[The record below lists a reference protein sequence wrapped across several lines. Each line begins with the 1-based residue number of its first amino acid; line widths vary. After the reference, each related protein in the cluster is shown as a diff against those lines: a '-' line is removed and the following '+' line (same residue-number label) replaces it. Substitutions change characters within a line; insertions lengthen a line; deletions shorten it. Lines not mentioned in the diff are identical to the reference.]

1 VETDIVQELIEET
14 VTGQEAEMGSASV
27 PATRA
32 EPRPTYHLRIEP
44 SRGWVSL
51 KLRELWEY
59 RELLYFLTWRDVK
72 VRYKQTVL
80 GAAWAIIQ
88 PFFTMVVFSLFF
100 GNLAKIPSDGIPYPI
115 FSYAALVPWT
125 FFANGMSQSSNSL
138 VGAANLIKKIY
149 FPRLVIPISA
159 VVSGVVDFALAFI
172 VLLGMMLVYGIVPTI
187 NVIFLPLLLLLAF
200 VTALGVGMWLSA
212 MNVQFRDVRYT
223 VPFLTQFWMF
233 ATPIAYPSSL
243 IQNDLL
249 RTIYGINPM
258 TGVIEGFRWALL
270 NTDTAPGPMVIVS
283 SLAAVALLVSGAFYF
298 RRMEKTFADVV

>member
-1 VETDIVQELIEET
+1 METDIVQEVIEET
-14 VTGQEAEMGSASV
+14 LTGQEAETGSAPV

-172 VLLGMMLVYGIVPTI
+172 VLLGMMLAYGIVPTI

-270 NTDTAPGPMVIVS
+270 NTDTAPGSMVIVS
-283 SLAAVALLVSGAFYF
+283 SLAAVVLLVSGAFYF